1 MTKPIAKITKEN
13 HLNNLIANLP
23 LFTIIYGVQC
33 ALAHFFFRDIVDP
46 GNFAMI
52 LGGTIIAM
60 ITMLYTYDKYHHIII
75 FKEGLQVY
83 SDLFGTSHL
92 IPFDQIEEIRVPKEE
107 CDFAS
112 LTLILKNK
120 KQIDFHFIDYPVQ
133 VKKVLLTI
141 KGDLQEKEEEADL
154 EQAA

>member
-1 MTKPIAKITKEN
+1 MNKPIARITKEN

-52 LGGTIIAM
+52 LGGTIVGM
-60 ITMLYTYDKYHHIII
+60 ISLLYVYDRHHHIII
-75 FKEGLQVY
+75 YKDSLQIY
-83 SDLFGTSHL
+83 FEIFGISQK
-92 IPFDQIEEIRVPKEE
+92 IPFDQIVDIKVPNEE

-112 LTLILKNK
+112 LTLVLKDK
-120 KQIDFHFIDYPVQ
+120 SQIDFHFIDYPVQ
-133 VKKVLLTI
+133 VKQVILSI
-141 KGDLQEKEEEADL
+141 QGEKDL